1 MRRTASLFFCY
12 DSNAPD
18 ALEGGDLHKKDMHC
32 DKLTTRE
39 IKACPAN
46 AVQGVS
52 APQTKDDTQLYS
64 TEIRSST
71 SESEAS
77 TMTWAATGVLSALAL
92 AMVITRVLVHRTRDD
107 SDQNVEM
114 FVAVE

>member
-1 MRRTASLFFCY
+1 
-12 DSNAPD
+12 
-18 ALEGGDLHKKDMHC
+18 MHC

-52 APQTKDDTQLYS
+52 APQTKGDAQLYS
-64 TEIRSST
+64 TEETQIRSNA
-71 SESEAS
+71 SESDVS
-77 TMTWAATGVLSALAL
+77 TMTWAATGVVSALAL
-92 AMVITRVLVHRTRDD
+92 AMVITRVLVHRTRDG